1 MEFILDYILSSHKWV
16 SDVLCDRKRIQN
28 NIWWRMRV
36 LSEEIKKK
44 ASDEFL
50 LDL

>member
-1 MEFILDYILSSHKWV
+1 MFSVIEKGFKTTFD
-16 SDVLCDRKRIQN
+16 
-28 NIWWRMRV
+28 
-36 LSEEIKKK
+36 EECVFYLRRLKKK